1 MRNWL
6 MKFQRCPGC
15 GDYLIQL
22 AIKQAIQELNI
33 PKHKLVILSWIG
45 CSGKM
50 SQYIDGYGSETL
62 HWRWVPFATWVKLAN
77 PDLTVISISGDG
89 DAYGIWVWHF
99 LHACRR
105 NINITYIV
113 LNNENYGL
121 TTGQASPTTPLDIK
135 TKSTPDWNHTNPF
148 DPNKLAE
155 SAWCQFTKNVQDK
168 DIKTLKQTIID
179 WINFPGFAHID
190 VNQACPSRRKW

>member
-1 MRNWL
+1 MRTWL
-6 MKFQRCPGC
+6 TKFQRCPGC
-15 GDYLIQL
+15 WDYLIQL

-33 PKHKLVILSWIG
+33 PKHKLVIMSWIG

-50 SQYIDGYGSETL
+50 SQYIDWYGSETL
-62 HWRWVPFATWVKLAN
+62 HGRGVPFATWVKLAN

-89 DAYGIWVWHF
+89 DAYWIWVGHF

-135 TKSTPDWNHTNPF
+135 TKSTPDWNHTKPF
-148 DPNKLAE
+148 NPNKLAE

>member
-6 MKFQRCPGC
+6 MNFQRCPGC
-15 GDYLIQL
+15 GDYLIHL

-33 PKHKLVILSWIG
+33 PKYKLVVLSWIW

-50 SQYIDGYGSETL
+50 SQYIDWYASETL
-62 HWRWVPFATWVKLAN
+62 HGRGVPFAIWVKLAN

-89 DAYGIWVWHF
+89 DAYWIWVGHF
-99 LHACRR
+99 IHACRR

-121 TTGQASPTTPLDIK
+121 TTWQASPTTPLDIK
-135 TKSTPDWNHTNPF
+135 TKSTPDWNHTNPL

-155 SAWCQFTKNVQDK
+155 SAWCQFTKAVQDK
-168 DIKTLKQTIID
+168 DIKWLKQTIID

-190 VNQACPSRRKW
+190 VNQSCPSWRKR